1 MWQGIIPALQK
12 SAMATLQSI
21 DKTKLLFAAGVA
33 GVAATGIC
41 SAKATPEALSRSTE
55 IEFDSYQ
62 MDWNNERE
70 RKSYVLKR
78 KLVEVAPLYLPAVGC
93 GALAVACFGMSN
105 KQLVAK
111 AAASAALA
119 GTLEKALE
127 SYSEKT
133 LEVAGEEVH
142 QKIKQAVA
150 DDIPDEVM
158 EKARGYLT
166 EADVANMYAHGAHDV
181 LWYDKVTD
189 RIFWSTEAKILDAES
204 KVNQQ
209 IIQEQVATIS
219 DFYANLFLESEGSA
233 LRALGWDSGDSYVD
247 SMSIVFGSRLDPE
260 THIPMNSIYY
270 NWKVIYPHEGSGR

>member
-1 MWQGIIPALQK
+1 MWQGIIPALKQ
-12 SAMATLQSI
+12 SAVATLKSV
-21 DKTKLLFAAGVA
+21 DKAKLLFAAGAV
-33 GVAATGIC
+33 GVVGTGVC
-41 SAKATPEALSRSTE
+41 AAKATPEALSRSNE

-62 MDWNNERE
+62 MEWNDERE
-70 RKSYVLKR
+70 RRAYVLKR
-78 KLVEVAPLYLPAVGC
+78 KAVEVAPLYLPAVGC
-93 GALAVACFGMSN
+93 GVISVACFGLSN
-105 KQLVAK
+105 KELVTK

-119 GTLEKALE
+119 GTLERALE

-142 QKIKQAVA
+142 QKIQQAVA

-166 EADVANMYAHGAHDV
+166 DSDVANMYPHGAHDV
-181 LWYDKVTD
+181 LWYDCVTN

-219 DFYANLFLESEGSA
+219 DFYANLFLEGEGSA
-233 LRALGWDSGDSYVD
+233 LRALGWDSGDTTVD

-260 THIPMNSIYY
+260 THIPMNSISYR
-270 NWKVIYPHEGSGR
+270 WKVIYPHEGSGR

>member
-1 MWQGIIPALQK
+1 MWQGIIPALKQ
-12 SAMATLQSI
+12 SATTTLKSI
-21 DKTKLLFAAGVA
+21 DKTKLLFAAGTA
-33 GVAATGIC
+33 GVVGTGVC
-41 SAKATPEALSRSTE
+41 AAKATPEALSRSNE

-62 MDWNNERE
+62 MEWRDERE

-78 KLVEVAPLYLPAVGC
+78 KAVEVAPLYLPTIGC
-93 GALAVACFGMSN
+93 GMLAIACFGMSN
-105 KQLVAK
+105 RQLATK

-158 EKARGYLT
+158 AKARGYLT
-166 EADVANMYAHGAHDV
+166 EADGANIYPHGAHDV

-233 LRALGWDSGDSYVD
+233 LRALGWDSGDSYID

-260 THIPMNSIYY
+260 THIAMNSIYY